1 MGIFVC
7 LLPIIVKS
15 NIIPEEFLLVHDDGY
30 EIFFCLLYSILILL
44 GVEADTKATFLH
56 FVCVGSKNCMENFWM
71 EIYGK
76 DLIFISLCFLFV
88 RY

>member
-44 GVEADTKATFLH
+44 GVETDTKATFLH
-56 FVCVGSKNCMENFWM
+56 FVCVGLENFWM

-76 DLIFISLCFLFV
+76 DLIFISFFFCL
-88 RY
+88 